1 MKILSLIS
9 LIVLLKITECAR
21 ILGIFPTSGRSH
33 YILGSSLM
41 KGLAEKGHDVTV
53 ISPYP
58 EKDPPKNGSYV
69 DITLTS
75 FAKPQDK
82 NNNSL
87 FSVSDSFN
95 LFQLNDINF
104 LVYLLAMNSI
114 GNEFTEGT
122 LSDPNVQKLLKSDK
136 KFDVVI
142 IEQFVNDGLK
152 VFAHHFQA
160 HLVVFVTFGSNAWI
174 NPLVAN
180 PAPPSYVPEQ
190 KINMDPKN
198 FFHRVFNTIIYIAGE
213 LNRNLLFFPAQNK
226 IMKKYFPDAPDL
238 DVLNYN
244 ASLVLVNSHIS
255 TNKPVPRVP
264 SMVDIGGF
272 HINPPKKLPKDLQEY
287 LDSAKEGVVYFSMGS
302 TLQSINLPVEKR
314 EAILRVF
321 SKLKQKVLWK
331 WEDESLPGQPQ
342 NVKLGKWLPQ
352 QDILAHPNVKA
363 FVTHGGLLSILESVY
378 HGVPVLAL
386 PVFGDQ
392 VMNAAEAAWNG
403 CGRYILYDDL
413 NEETLEEA
421 LNDILKNPKYSE
433 NMKTRS
439 KLMRDRQNKPIDV
452 ADYWIRHIIRHN
464 GGAHLRVAGLE
475 LPWYQYLVLD
485 VVAFL
490 IAITLLTIYLIYAFI
505 KIILKTLSKNKNK
518 SKIKKN

>member
-1 MKILSLIS
+1 
-9 LIVLLKITECAR
+9 
-21 ILGIFPTSGRSH
+21 
-33 YILGSSLM
+33 
-41 KGLAEKGHDVTV
+41 
-53 ISPYP
+53 
-58 EKDPPKNGSYV
+58 
-69 DITLTS
+69 
-75 FAKPQDK
+75 
-82 NNNSL
+82 
-87 FSVSDSFN
+87 
-95 LFQLNDINF
+95 
-104 LVYLLAMNSI
+104 MNSI

-152 VFAHHFQA
+152 VFAHHYQA

-352 QDILAHPNVKA
+352 QDILGKI
-363 FVTHGGLLSILESVY
+363 F
-378 HGVPVLAL
+378 
-386 PVFGDQ
+386 
-392 VMNAAEAAWNG
+392 
-403 CGRYILYDDL
+403 
-413 NEETLEEA
+413 
-421 LNDILKNPKYSE
+421 
-433 NMKTRS
+433 
-439 KLMRDRQNKPIDV
+439 
-452 ADYWIRHIIRHN
+452 
-464 GGAHLRVAGLE
+464 
-475 LPWYQYLVLD
+475 
-485 VVAFL
+485 
-490 IAITLLTIYLIYAFI
+490 TIYWFY
-505 KIILKTLSKNKNK
+505 SY
-518 SKIKKN
+518 